1 MGPGHHRPLPH
12 QQQAG
17 ADREESRVCDGG
29 LHQHSQQ
36 QGDQQDSCSIQMISI
51 KINIQ
56 VVTVFSAPNYCDV
69 MSNLG
74 AVVIVQGSNVLSPV
88 YRVFDYVAHPL

>member
-1 MGPGHHRPLPH
+1 
-12 QQQAG
+12 
-17 ADREESRVCDGG
+17 
-29 LHQHSQQ
+29 
-36 QGDQQDSCSIQMISI
+36 MISI
-51 KINIQ
+51 NINIQ